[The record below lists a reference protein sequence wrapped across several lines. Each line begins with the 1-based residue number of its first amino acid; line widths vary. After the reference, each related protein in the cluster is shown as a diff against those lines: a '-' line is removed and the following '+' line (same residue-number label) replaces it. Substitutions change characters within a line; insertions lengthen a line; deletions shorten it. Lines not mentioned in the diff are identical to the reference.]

1 MSERIRILQLGTQD
15 WSKVYSLPEYV
26 DWKYMS
32 FYKKEE
38 KKPYDMVFL
47 DKTLTNEEEEKLL
60 DDTKAYTL
68 YVTEEV
74 ILTEGMKEYFACRK
88 GRFIAKEKVQEFL
101 LQDVR
106 NFFDGSYGEKFG
118 IGSLTVAQG
127 FTGSVKWHGNQGVEL
142 KGDYGEEFNQI
153 ACWRS
158 NIPVYEGQAIE
169 LWLEYEKDESVE
181 IALSVTQFVMGSVS
195 EVQQTWYFT
204 EEELQDLVFVD
215 NQMPKGFCFISLLA
229 KGNGKL
235 KIIALHDR
243 HSRRG
248 FGTFLPGGER
258 FVSSDRQEIFA
269 YFNPG
274 DMQPPLNVYFSG
286 YKTRQGFEGYYLMR
300 KMGSPFLLIAEPRLE
315 GGSFYMGSQ
324 EYESM
329 LAEIIRKYM
338 DELGFKGE
346 QVILSGLSMGTFGAL
361 YYGCDIRPE
370 AIIIGKPLASIG
382 DVAVNERIHRPG
394 GFPTSLD
401 VLAFIA
407 GDTDDEAINRLNSRF
422 WDKFDQADWSR
433 TKFIVSYMIEDDYD
447 ATAYNMLISHLSTSG
462 VQVYGKGIH
471 GRHNDA
477 TGAIVSWFTS
487 QYEKVLMED
496 YGRRIVKK

>member
-15 WSKVYSLPEYV
+15 WSKVYNLPEYV
-26 DWKYMS
+26 DWKYMPT
-32 FYKKEE
+32 YIRKE

-47 DKTLTNEEEEKLL
+47 DGTLTDEEVKELL
-60 DDTKAYTL
+60 VDTKAYTL
-68 YVTEEV
+68 YVA
-74 ILTEGMKEYFACRK
+74 EGIVLNKRMQEYFDCRK
-88 GRFIAKEKVQEFL
+88 GQFISRDKIQEFL

-106 NFFDGSYGEKFG
+106 NFFDGSYGEKFRLN
-118 IGSLTVAQG
+118 SMTVAQG
-127 FTGSVKWHGNQGVEL
+127 FAGSVKWHGNQSVEL
-142 KGDYGEEFNQI
+142 NGDYGEQLHQV
-153 ACWRS
+153 ASWRN
-158 NIPVYEGQAIE
+158 NIPVYEKQVIE
-169 LWLEYEKDESVE
+169 LWLEYEKDEEVE

-248 FGTFLPGGER
+248 FGSFLPGGER
-258 FVSSDRQEIFA
+258 FVTSDRQEIFA

-274 DMQPPLNVYFSG
+274 DMKPPLNVYFSG

-315 GGSFYMGSQ
+315 GGSFYMGSS
-324 EYESM
+324 EYESLM
-329 LAEIIRKYM
+329 VEIIRKYM
-338 DELGFKGE
+338 NELGFTGE
-346 QVILSGLSMGTFGAL
+346 QVIMSGLSMGTFGAL
-361 YYGCDIRPE
+361 YYGCDIKSKS
-370 AIIIGKPLASIG
+370 IIIGKPLASIG
-382 DVAVNERIHRPG
+382 DVACNERIHRPG

-401 VLAFIA
+401 VLAFIE
-407 GDTDDEAINRLNSRF
+407 GDTDDAAVNRLNSRF
-422 WDKFDQADWSR
+422 WDKFDKADWSR

-447 ATAYNMLISHLSTSG
+447 STAYNTLISHLSTEG

-487 QYEKVLMED
+487 QYEKILMED